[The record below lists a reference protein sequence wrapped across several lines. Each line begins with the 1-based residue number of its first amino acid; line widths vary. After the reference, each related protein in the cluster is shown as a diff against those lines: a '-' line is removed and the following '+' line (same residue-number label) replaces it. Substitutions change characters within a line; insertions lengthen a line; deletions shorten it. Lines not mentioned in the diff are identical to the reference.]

1 MPTYESPQSL
11 TEIKDVLKKAM
22 TANDAP
28 YTVALLGLNMRYAYT
43 LNTEHNDGFT
53 TFLVKRI
60 WKHYDLDDLFL
71 EAQESESL
79 DSYLQIVAMYYLIS
93 EDKRQFQ
100 KIVNWL
106 PSLTS
111 TQKQVILSWPKKMV
125 FSVFKTFVEN
135 NSVFFQDVKDDKIYP
150 ISFADPSMPSEIT
163 KQDTPLLSFI
173 VPTETSYLS
182 TMALACQPSEEL
194 RKTLSAANSKK
205 ESELALIDWF
215 FDTVPE
221 IGEFYDEPFE
231 QDFYSAARKKN
242 ESTTDFARRL
252 LAQEDKIIHFKYYD
266 QFEALMIKVI
276 DTFPQ
281 MFFSAANAFPLLLAL
296 EQLFTVGSEND
307 DLIDPNY
314 LPDFWELL
322 IREHLPKEVKKIE
335 SCRVSEDYWDEED
348 FELDLGF

>member
-1 MPTYESPQSL
+1 MPTYEPPQSL
-11 TEIKDVLKKAM
+11 AEIKDILRKTMA
-22 TANDAP
+22 ANDAP
-28 YTVALLGLNMRYAYT
+28 YTVALLGLNMRYTFT
-43 LNTEHNDGFT
+43 LNTEPNDGFT
-53 TFLVKRI
+53 AFLTERI
-60 WKHYDLDDLFL
+60 WNRYDLDDFFL

-111 TQKQVILSWPKKMV
+111 AQRQVILSWHKKMV

-135 NSVFFQDVKDDKIYP
+135 DSVFFQDIKDDRIYS
-150 ISFADPSMPSEIT
+150 ISFADPSMPSEIA

-173 VPTETSYLS
+173 VPTETSYLT
-182 TMALACQPSEEL
+182 TMALACQPSDEL
-194 RKTLSAANSKK
+194 KKTLLATNSKK

-215 FDTVPE
+215 FDTFPE
-221 IGEFYDEPFE
+221 IDEFYDEPFE

-252 LAQEDKIIHFKYYD
+252 LAQEDRIIHFKYYD

-281 MFFSAANAFPLLLAL
+281 MFFSAANVFPLLLAL
-296 EQLFTVGSEND
+296 KQLFTVEGEMD
-307 DLIDPNY
+307 DLFDSNY
-314 LPDFWELL
+314 LPDFWKLL
-322 IREHLPKEVKKIE
+322 IREHLPKELKKIQ
-335 SCRVSEDYWDEED
+335 SCRVSADYWGEED